1 MAGAGRIIV
10 SIAVA
15 AGLCFVLGLVKGA
28 EWVSEIQ
35 RLYEPGFDD
44 PECWG
49 CYRLLAAE
57 IILLWFSCVLIA
69 LVPAAI
75 IGHSPSPRRRL
86 GLVGLIGAMAAAALV
101 GFVLST
107 GIGGRLGFPEGDIPY
122 GIITAL
128 VSVSI
133 GAGFGYEV
141 GSVIRRHGE
150 EPRLPT
156 SERSILTILGVMVL
170 GVMVLVIMLL
180 MLLMLLDAIFFG

>member
-1 MAGAGRIIV
+1 M
-10 SIAVA
+10 
-15 AGLCFVLGLVKGA
+15 
-28 EWVSEIQ
+28 IQ
-35 RLYEPGFDD
+35 RFYEPGLDD
-44 PECWG
+44 PDCWG
-49 CYRLLAAE
+49 CYRGLAAD

-101 GFVLST
+101 GFALST
-107 GIGGRLGFPEGDIPY
+107 GIGGRLGFPEEDIPY
-122 GIITAL
+122 GIIAAL

-150 EPRLPT
+150 EPRLPM
-156 SERSILTILGVMVL
+156 SERSILWSCSILMVL
-170 GVMVLVIMLL
+170 GVVVLVIIAL
-180 MLLMLLDAIFFG
+180 MLLVLIDAIFFG

>member
-1 MAGAGRIIV
+1 MAGARRIIA

-15 AGLCFVLGLVKGA
+15 AGLCLVLGLVKGA

-35 RLYEPGFDD
+35 RLYVPGLDD

-49 CYRLLAAE
+49 CYRGLAAE
-57 IILLWFSCVLIA
+57 TILLWFSCVLIA

-86 GLVGLIGAMAAAALV
+86 GLLGLIGAMAAAALV
-101 GFVLST
+101 GFALST
-107 GIGGRLGFPEGDIPY
+107 GIGGRLGFPEEDIPY
-122 GIITAL
+122 GIIAAL

-150 EPRLPT
+150 EPRLPM
-156 SERSILTILGVMVL
+156 SEHPILMVL
-170 GVMVLVIMLL
+170 GVVALGVVVLVIIVL
-180 MLLMLLDAIFFG
+180 MLLMLIDAIFFG